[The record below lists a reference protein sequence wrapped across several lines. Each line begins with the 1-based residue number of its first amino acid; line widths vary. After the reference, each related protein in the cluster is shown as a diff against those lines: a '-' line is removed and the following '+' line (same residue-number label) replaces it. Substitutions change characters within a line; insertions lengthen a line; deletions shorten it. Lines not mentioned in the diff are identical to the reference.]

1 MTDPER
7 STAEA
12 LSDQL
17 DELLAA
23 AEGPPTS
30 GEVHPPR
37 EPLDREQREIK
48 LNVLRMGALVED
60 AIRAAI
66 EEAGYE
72 AA

>member
-37 EPLDREQREIK
+37 
-48 LNVLRMGALVED
+48 
-60 AIRAAI
+60 
-66 EEAGYE
+66 
-72 AA
+72 

>member
-7 STAEA
+7 ATAEA

-30 GEVHPPR
+30 NEAHPAR
-37 EPLDREQREIK
+37 EPLDREQREIGK
-48 LNVLRMGALVED
+48 RSP
-60 AIRAAI
+60 
-66 EEAGYE
+66 
-72 AA
+72 

>member
-7 STAEA
+7 ATADA
-12 LSDQL
+12 VSDQL

-30 GEVHPPR
+30 SETHPPR

-48 LNVLRMGALVED
+48 LNVLRMGAMVED
-60 AIRAAI
+60 AIRAP
-66 EEAGYE
+66 
-72 AA
+72 